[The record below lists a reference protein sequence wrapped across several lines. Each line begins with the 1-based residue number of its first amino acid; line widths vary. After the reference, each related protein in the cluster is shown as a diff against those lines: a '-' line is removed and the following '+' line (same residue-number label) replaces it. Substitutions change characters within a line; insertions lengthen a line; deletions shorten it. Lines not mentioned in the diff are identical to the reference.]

1 MLSEISLQ
9 RTECESIGK
18 SVHAAK
24 NTLVKVKKKKKKA
37 QLAGAFS
44 PKNNCTLKGPWNTDN
59 TRAN

>member
-1 MLSEISLQ
+1 MQLKIPGQGEEQ
-9 RTECESIGK
+9 E
-18 SVHAAK
+18 
-24 NTLVKVKKKKKKA
+24 KKKKKA